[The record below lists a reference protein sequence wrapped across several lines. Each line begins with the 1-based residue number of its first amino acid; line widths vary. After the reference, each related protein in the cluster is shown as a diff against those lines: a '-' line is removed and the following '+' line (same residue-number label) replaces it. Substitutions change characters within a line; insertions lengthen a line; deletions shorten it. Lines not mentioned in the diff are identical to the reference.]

1 MCSILHYVIFAGYSG
16 FGMGTK
22 TQVDYD
28 SWKVVMGCMTFVNYD
43 SWGRNGDLRR
53 LWTMTVGR

>member
-1 MCSILHYVIFAGYSG
+1 MGCMTFMNYDSWKV
-16 FGMGTK
+16 GMGTK

>member
-1 MCSILHYVIFAGYSG
+1 MGCMTFVNYDSWKVV
-16 FGMGTK
+16 MGTK

-28 SWKVVMGCMTFVNYD
+28 SWKVVMGCMTVVNYD

>member
-1 MCSILHYVIFAGYSG
+1 VDYDSWKV
-16 FGMGTK
+16 GMGTK